1 MREGMLVKREIIDNK
16 LIYLNE
22 VKKMFEWRNVGMNS
36 ARDAASISIE
46 TLPTDF
52 AVCYIFISYLVVNC

>member
-1 MREGMLVKREIIDNK
+1 
-16 LIYLNE
+16 
-22 VKKMFEWRNVGMNS
+22 MFEWRNVGMNS